1 MWRSKASVAR
11 RNQARWDEARRRSN
25 WAVLR
30 CVVLAEV
37 EALEAR
43 RLLSAGQLDPTF
55 GNGGVVLDNTHPGA
69 NAVVVQ
75 SDGKVVEAG
84 LANYG
89 GQAVLSLARFNANGT
104 PDTTFGYFGGLTQV
118 LGVNGIV
125 GRVALQSDGK
135 ILVSA
140 ESNDQTFIH
149 AVSILNR
156 YLPNGQL
163 DPSFGSGG
171 EVTIPFTGTDTPIG
185 IVVQADG
192 EIVTGDS
199 QIVPAPFGAL
209 PSPVLQLARFNTN
222 GSLDTNYGVNGIVSK
237 PQAHLNSIFT
247 AMALEP
253 DGRVVVIGN
262 AADGAVL
269 IDRFTSAGA
278 LDGTVFATTGLGGV
292 TDVATQA
299 DGKIVVSR
307 DRGSVAVTRFNLD
320 GTIDSN
326 FGTNGSTVTGQPL
339 TFFHYDHLLV
349 QADGKIVV
357 SGSENPEIGDFTFL
371 LARFNADGS
380 FDGSFGAGGQTQIP
394 AVPANAGAHPSLVT
408 PSIALAPAGGIVVAG
423 GRPDELVLARV
434 SAPVT
439 QPGETPFGGTPATVP
454 GQVEAENFDNGGEGV
469 GYHTGNP
476 VNFTAGLYRNTG
488 VSIEPT
494 GDAGGGFDVGWLHA
508 GDYLNYTVNVAN
520 AGNYDLAVR
529 VANASAGGSFHV
541 QIDGNSFGSAVIPNT
556 GGFQVYTTVTL
567 SAIPLTAGLHVVKL
581 MMDTNSIY
589 GFAGN
594 LNWFKFTP
602 GSGIPGRSISGTVY
616 NDANRNGVRD
626 PAETAVAGRQVYLDL
641 NGIDLFVAGDPIA
654 VTDASGGYSFTGL
667 APGNYL
673 VRLVPVPGK
682 VTSAPLFGGKFFVQ
696 LGTNQQITGDDF
708 GTLDVTSPNLTLPD
722 GKLLV
727 ANPFNTSY
735 TLTRYNPDGSTDTT
749 FGTLGTVNLGAARAG
764 GISQL
769 LLRPDGNVV
778 ARLDAF
784 NPSSA
789 TYHLLLLD
797 PSGAVLHDVVINF
810 QFQGQQGIDT
820 IEGVAVAPDNKIIVA
835 YQHDDPAPTHYKF
848 VRRYNAD
855 FTLDTSF
862 GNNGQAIVTG
872 APIVPLT
879 SVTPLANGQTVLNYG
894 GTVLTLSST
903 GAVI

>member
-1 MWRSKASVAR
+1 MWRSRASVAR
-11 RNQARWDEARRRSN
+11 WNQTRQQPNR
-25 WAVLR
+25 AVLR
-30 CVVLAEV
+30 RAVSAEV

-55 GNGGVVLDNTHPGA
+55 GNAGVVLDNTHPGA
-69 NAVVVQ
+69 NTVVVQ

-89 GQAVLSLARFNANGT
+89 GQAVLSLARFNADGT

-118 LGVNGIV
+118 LGVNGSV
-125 GRVALQSDGK
+125 GKVALQSDGK

-140 ESNDQTFIH
+140 ESNDQTFTH

-163 DPSFGSGG
+163 DPSFGVGG
-171 EVTIPFTGTDTPIG
+171 EVSLPFNGSDTPVG

-192 EIVTGDS
+192 EIVVGDT
-199 QIVPAPFGAL
+199 QTEPTAFNFIP
-209 PSPVLQLARFNTN
+209 PSVLQLARFTAN
-222 GSLDTNYGVNGIVSK
+222 GVLDANYGVGGVSSNVQ
-237 PQAHLNSIFT
+237 PRLNSVFT
-247 AMALEP
+247 DVALEP
-253 DGRVVVIGN
+253 DGRVVAVGN
-262 AADGAVL
+262 SADGTVL
-269 IDRFTSAGA
+269 IDRFTTGGA
-278 LDGTVFATTGLGGV
+278 FDGTLFTTTGLSGA
-292 TDVATQA
+292 TDLATQA
-299 DGKIVVSR
+299 DGKIVVSSG
-307 DRGSVAVTRFNLD
+307 RGLVAITRFNLD

-326 FGTNGSTVTGQPL
+326 FGTNGSTVTANYPL
-339 TFFHYDHLLV
+339 IFSYRHLLV

-357 SGSENPEIGDFTFL
+357 SGSFDPEIGSFTLL
-371 LARFNADGS
+371 LARLNADGS
-380 FDGSFGAGGQTQIP
+380 FDSTFGTGGQVQLPGIP
-394 AVPANAGAHPSLVT
+394 GNVINPRFVT
-408 PSIALAPAGGIVVAG
+408 PSIALAPAGGIVVASG
-423 GRPDELVLARV
+423 QPDELVLARV

-439 QPGETPFGGTPATVP
+439 QPGETPFGGTPGAVP

-476 VNFTAGLYRNTG
+476 VNFTSGLYRNTG

-494 GDAGGGFDVGWLHA
+494 GDAGGGFDVGWLRA

-541 QIDGNSFGSAVIPNT
+541 QIDGNSFGSAIIPDT

-567 SAIPLTAGLHVVKL
+567 PAISLTAGLHVVKL
-581 MMDTNSIY
+581 VMDTNSIY

-602 GSGIPGRSISGTVY
+602 GSGLLGRTISGTVY
-616 NDANRNGVRD
+616 NDANHNGVRD
-626 PAETAVAGRQVYLDL
+626 PGETAVAGRQVYLDL
-641 NGIDLFVAGDPIA
+641 NGIGAFVAGDPVA
-654 VTDASGGYSFTGL
+654 VADASGQYSFTGL
-667 APGNYL
+667 TPGNYL
-673 VRLVPVPGK
+673 VRLVPITGK
-682 VTSAPLFGGKFFVQ
+682 VTSAPLFGGKYFAQ
-696 LGTNQQITGDDF
+696 LGTNQLIIGDDF

-727 ANPFNTSY
+727 ANPFNTFY

-749 FGTLGTVNLGAARAG
+749 FGTFGTVNLGAARAG
-764 GISQL
+764 GITQL

-778 ARLDAF
+778 VSFDAF
-784 NPSSA
+784 TPSSA

-797 PSGAVLHDVVINF
+797 PTGAVLHDVVINF
-810 QFQGQQGIDT
+810 QFQGQFGIDT

-862 GNNGQAIVTG
+862 GISGQAIVTG

-879 SVTPLANGQTVLNYG
+879 SVTPQANGQIVLSYG
-894 GTVLTLSST
+894 GTVLTLTST